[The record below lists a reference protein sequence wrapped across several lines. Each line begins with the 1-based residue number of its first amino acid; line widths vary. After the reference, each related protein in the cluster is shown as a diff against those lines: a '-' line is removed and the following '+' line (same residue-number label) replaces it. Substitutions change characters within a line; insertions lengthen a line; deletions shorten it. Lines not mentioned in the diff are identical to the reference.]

1 VAAPRILIVDDQ
13 RDITRMLR
21 AALETLGR
29 GYVIVDV
36 PSAEEAQL
44 EFRRGPVDL
53 LITDL
58 RLPGISGLELIQ
70 RLHKA
75 SSEAAMIVISAYAD
89 ETNQAEFK
97 RLGAAFFAKPLNLQ
111 DFLARVQEALG
122 SRASGAAGA
131 APVVEEPPGDPSAR
145 MARLRRDLGAL
156 AVLLVDLDSQ
166 VAEQSG
172 ELVNLDVAGLLP
184 ALMTAFRA
192 SLQVSAALGGR
203 VPANFHFFDG
213 SAYDMYT
220 ANVGLAYAL
229 VIVFDSEG
237 GVAQTGPVLRY
248 ARQCADDLLN
258 ILREMGREAGAAPA
272 SAGTAPAVTTIL
284 EGRQAARMA
293 KTSPLRFR
301 LEPIS
306 APAAASP
313 EAKPAPQ
320 AAKSPD
326 LSGGPPLTAE
336 EIAALEAAAGQVT
349 SQDADAFWADTG
361 EDVAAPDERSG
372 MISYEQASELGLIP
386 PKSQ

>member
-1 VAAPRILIVDDQ
+1 MAAPRILIVDDQ

-58 RLPGISGLELIQ
+58 KLPGISGLELIQ

-75 SSEAAMIVISAYAD
+75 SSESHMLVISGYAD
-89 ETNQAEFK
+89 ETSRAEFK
-97 RLGAAFFAKPLNLQ
+97 RLGATFIAKPLDLQ
-111 DFLARVQEALG
+111 AFLLSVQDILG
-122 SRASGAAGA
+122 RRAADAPGLAAGA
-131 APVVEEPPGDPSAR
+131 AAPAPAGEPPDPSAGSGQALSAR

-156 AVLLVDLDSQ
+156 AVLLVDLDHQ
-166 VAEQSG
+166 VTEQSG
-172 ELVNLDVAGLLP
+172 EAPSLDMAGLLP
-184 ALMTAFRA
+184 ALMTAFSA
-192 SLQVSAALGGR
+192 SLKVSVALGGR

-213 SAYDMYT
+213 SDYDIYA

-229 VIVFDSEG
+229 LIVFDSQR

-258 ILREMGREAGAAPA
+258 ILRGQPSAPA
-272 SAGTAPAVTTIL
+272 SSAAPPPPARRTTRLGKTGPLRPPRKSTAPLV
-284 EGRQAARMA
+284 
-293 KTSPLRFR
+293 
-301 LEPIS
+301 
-306 APAAASP
+306 
-313 EAKPAPQ
+313 AKPAP
-320 AAKSPD
+320 PP
-326 LSGGPPLTAE
+326 GPPITAE

-349 SQDADAFWADTG
+349 SQAAEAFWADTIEG
-361 EDVAAPDERSG
+361 APAPDERTG
-372 MISYEQASELGLIP
+372 MITYEQASALGLIP
-386 PKSQ
+386 PKP